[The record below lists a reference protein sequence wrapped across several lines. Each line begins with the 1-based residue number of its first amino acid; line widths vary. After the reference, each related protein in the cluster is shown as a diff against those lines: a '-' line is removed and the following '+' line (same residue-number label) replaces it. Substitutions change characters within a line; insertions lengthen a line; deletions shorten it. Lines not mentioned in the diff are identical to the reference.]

1 MRVAVLFGGKST
13 EHDVSIASAYAV
25 MRWIER
31 VPGYEAVPV
40 YVTRQ
45 GRFVHH
51 PAFKDIRTYAD
62 VKKILEESET
72 VRLSVDCSGGETLR
86 LTEERPGFFAKRR
99 TIEAD
104 VAFPVFH
111 GLGGEDGSMQG
122 FLEMLGVPY
131 VGPGI
136 LASAAGINK
145 IAMKDIFRSLGLPI
159 VEHRVFRHGDAID
172 RDRLVAEIGFP
183 MFVKPARLGST
194 IGISMVRQRE
204 ELDGA
209 LEVAFHYDRDV
220 VVEAGV
226 PNVVELN
233 CSVTEIGGEIITSLI
248 ENPVSKGGFLTF
260 DEKYMAED
268 GATMSGSESTVR
280 IPAPI
285 SQELADEVARISRL
299 IFERFF
305 AGGGAPRIDYLYDQ
319 GAQKLYVNEVNTI
332 PGTLQMHLWKASG
345 IPETEFLKG
354 LVETAFRD
362 HERRERNID
371 FASGLLENTI
381 RFAKK

>member
-25 MRWIER
+25 MKWLDR
-31 VPGYEAVPV
+31 VPDYESIPV

-45 GRFVHH
+45 GKFVHH
-51 PAFKDIRTYAD
+51 PAFKDLRTYAD
-62 VKKILEESET
+62 VRKILAENEA
-72 VRLSVDCSGGETLR
+72 VRLSVDCSGSDVLR
-86 LTEERPGFFAKRR
+86 FVEERQGLLVKRR
-99 TIEAD
+99 VIEAD

-136 LASAAGINK
+136 LASAVGINK
-145 IAMKDIFRSLGLPI
+145 IVMKDVFRSLGLPI
-159 VEHRVFRHGDAID
+159 VEHRTFRFGETID
-172 RDRLVAEIGFP
+172 DERLIAEIGFP

-194 IGISMVRQRE
+194 IGISMVRHRD
-204 ELDGA
+204 ELEA
-209 LEVAFHYDRDV
+209 AIEVAFHYDRDIV
-220 VVEAGV
+220 IEAGV
-226 PNVVELN
+226 PNVMELN
-233 CSVTEIGGEIITSLI
+233 CSVTEINAQTVTSAI
-248 ENPVSKGGFLTF
+248 ENPLSKGGFLTF
-260 DEKYMAED
+260 DEKYMATD
-268 GATMSGSESTVR
+268 GATMSGSEKTVR

-285 SQELADEVARISRL
+285 PEHVADEVRAYSRL
-299 IFERFF
+299 IFERFY

-319 GAQKLYVNEVNTI
+319 EAGKLYVNEINTI
-332 PGTLQMHLWKASG
+332 PGTLQIHLWKASG

-354 LVETAFRD
+354 LVDTAFRE
-362 HERRERNID
+362 HERRERNIE
-371 FASGLLENTI
+371 FTSGLLENTI

>member
-31 VPGYEAVPV
+31 IPEYEAIPV
-40 YVTRQ
+40 YVTRA
-45 GRFVHH
+45 GKFVHH
-51 PAFKDIRTYAD
+51 PAFKDIRTYQD
-62 VKKILEESET
+62 VRKILEESDAVKLMAE
-72 VRLSVDCSGGETLR
+72 CSGSSTLR
-86 LTEERPGFFAKRR
+86 FVEERVGLLTKRR

-136 LASAAGINK
+136 LASAVGINK
-145 IAMKDIFRSLGLPI
+145 IIMKDVFASLGLPI
-159 VEHRVFRHGDAID
+159 VKHRICRFGETVDDEALI
-172 RDRLVAEIGFP
+172 AEIGFP

-194 IGISMVRQRE
+194 IGVSMVRNRD
-204 ELDGA
+204 ELEPA
-209 LEVAFHYDRDV
+209 FEIAFHYDRDV

-226 PNVVELN
+226 PNVMELN
-233 CSVTEIGGEIITSLI
+233 CSVTEIAGEIVTSAI
-248 ENPVSKGGFLTF
+248 ENPVSKGGYLTF
-260 DEKYMAED
+260 DEKYMATD
-268 GATMSGSESTVR
+268 GATMTGDSKTVN

-285 SQELADEVARISRL
+285 PESIAEDVRRYSRI
-299 IFERFF
+299 IFDRFF

-319 GAQKLYVNEVNTI
+319 EAGNLYVNEINTI
-332 PGTLQMHLWKASG
+332 PGTLQIHLWKASG
-345 IPETEFLKG
+345 VPETEFLRG
-354 LVETAFRD
+354 LIDTAFRD

-371 FASGLLENTI
+371 FTSGLLENTI